1 MLEAS
6 KLIKVYE
13 PILDNLVYMLIALLQ
28 GQLTSHMTHYTW
40 ITSQVLTEFISKI
53 FCKLYCVWC
62 RSSVCN
68 IYLGHPNLRWG

>member
-40 ITSQVLTEFISKI
+40 ITSQVLTEFKSKI
-53 FCKLYCVWC
+53 FANFIVFG
-62 RSSVCN
+62 V
-68 IYLGHPNLRWG
+68 GHRFAISI